1 METLTETKEIPS
13 VRFAK
18 MLMESKRQTE
28 KEVKLAYKND
38 PKVKEAINILNKRN
52 AERGTPIV

>member
-1 METLTETKEIPS
+1 METLTETKELPS

-18 MLMESKRQTE
+18 ALMESKRQTE
-28 KEVKLAYKND
+28 IEVRWAYKND
-38 PKVKEAINILNKRN
+38 PKVKEAIAILDKRN

>member
-1 METLTETKEIPS
+1 METLTETKEKPS

-28 KEVKLAYKND
+28 KEARWAYKND
-38 PKVKEAINILNKRN
+38 PKVKETIAILKRRN